1 MSSLLYYGNI
11 LYSFIFGLTRMTVK
25 HFHFTA
31 PAISQPGANLMTV
44 LPAILVPA
52 CALLIV
58 GAVTAVACV
67 MTRRKSVAIKLRDK
81 VDLTSANRE
90 ETGAGLVDAC
100 TVKLRG

>member
-1 MSSLLYYGNI
+1 
-11 LYSFIFGLTRMTVK
+11 MTVK

-31 PAISQPGANLMTV
+31 PAISQPNLMTV
-44 LPAILVPA
+44 LPAVFVPA

-67 MTRRKSVAIKLRDK
+67 MMRRKSVAIKLRDK

-90 ETGAGLVDAC
+90 ETGAGLVDEY
-100 TVKLRG
+100 TVKLRGYAKCHHLVAYSSVYKHV